1 MSIKSL
7 NVEDDYTAIKNGNL
21 YTSPKRENYKYGKH
35 FRCIKH
41 PKHLY
46 NTPYGRKR
54 WFISVDIPGD
64 GYMVYHS
71 NHNSWDFTDEFVF
84 SDWHSSTAY
93 VKTIKALKRLM
104 LKWKLPVGTV
114 VTASGRY
121 ISDEYKFII
130 T

>member
-1 MSIKSL
+1 ML
-7 NVEDDYTAIKNGNL
+7 
-21 YTSPKRENYKYGKH
+21 
-35 FRCIKH
+35 
-41 PKHLY
+41 
-46 NTPYGRKR
+46 
-54 WFISVDIPGD
+54 
-64 GYMVYHS
+64 YHS
-71 NHNSWDFTDEFVF
+71 NHNSWDFPDEFVF